1 MKQLKNL
8 FNTSLVFIVAV
19 ACLFLASGGYAADS
33 KSSTAMRGKSS
44 KTQPK
49 VAEKSVKKE
58 TGKTSLSKVTVYSF
72 YGNSRCPTCRKI
84 EQYTKETVEQNF
96 SSGTYA
102 GRVAF
107 MSVNFEEKPNEHF
120 VKDYQLVSSGVV
132 LQPEKDGKPGKWENL
147 EAVWVQVGD
156 KSKFFAYMKDSI
168 IKSLGG
174 K

>member
-1 MKQLKNL
+1 VVSGKSSKAQTKP
-8 FNTSLVFIVAV
+8 
-19 ACLFLASGGYAADS
+19 ACSVIASGSSAADS
-33 KSSTAMRGKSS
+33 KGSTVVSGKSS

-58 TGKTSLSKVTVYSF
+58 TEKTSLSKVTVYSF
-72 YGNSRCPTCRKI
+72 YGKSRCPTCRKI

-96 SSGTYA
+96 LKGTYA
-102 GRVAF
+102 GRVTFTAIN
-107 MSVNFEEKPNEHF
+107 VEEKPNEHF

-132 LQPEKDGKPGKWENL
+132 LQAEKDGKPGKWENL
-147 EAVWVQVGD
+147 DGVWVQVGD
-156 KSKFFAYMKDSI
+156 KAKFFAYIKDNI